1 MQIPRRNKVAHRYF
15 VLLLFLPPLFPPF
28 GILALDKFLPDSRES
43 RGGKGLSRTGL
54 RLAGIITIITTI
66 DNGLH
71 RERGFNTRERGEREW
86 QQDGIEGCI
95 QLSRF
100 IPSSPQFFEAMEIL
114 LYIYIIFRRS
124 PFELPFSSLPPS
136 LLPFSSSLSADL
148 FPFFVSSLIEAS
160 NFRLRLRL
168 RENSK
173 GIVASKLGNDRGRE
187 GKKERTTGGRVLERW
202 LIRGTTAYGSRVPD
216 HLKNGWRVSAPRE
229 ETAGN
234 GEVSRYG
241 GKVIWLGDGAGYN
254 AVKWF
259 AKIECD
265 KFWTYFADNVNGLD
279 DGDGTD
285 SRQILATG

>member
-187 GKKERTTGGRVLERW
+187 GREKRKEQQGGESSRGGWFEGRRLTVHASPTIWKMDGGYPRHERRQREMARFRGMVGRLFDLEME
-202 LIRGTTAYGSRVPD
+202 RGTMPW
-216 HLKNGWRVSAPRE
+216 N
-229 ETAGN
+229 
-234 GEVSRYG
+234 
-241 GKVIWLGDGAGYN
+241 
-254 AVKWF
+254 
-259 AKIECD
+259 
-265 KFWTYFADNVNGLD
+265 
-279 DGDGTD
+279 D
-285 SRQILATG
+285 SRR